1 MLNSTVLFIYW
12 FFALFIYLFIH
23 LFIIIIIIIIIYYL
37 SFISIGLFEKSPT
50 TD

>member
-1 MLNSTVLFIYW
+1 MLNSTVLFIDW

-23 LFIIIIIIIIIYYL
+23 LFIIIIYYL
-37 SFISIGLFEKSPT
+37 SFISIRLFEKSPT